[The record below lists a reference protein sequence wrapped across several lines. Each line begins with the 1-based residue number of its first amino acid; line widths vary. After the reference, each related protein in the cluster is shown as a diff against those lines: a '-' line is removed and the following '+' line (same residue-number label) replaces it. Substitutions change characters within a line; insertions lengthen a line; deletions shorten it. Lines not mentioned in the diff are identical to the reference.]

1 MASDD
6 YCVVVYKILNFLY
19 EGLKKGK
26 PVYCDGIMNDG
37 SIFPRLN
44 SRYWGE
50 IIEKLIDDHYIIL
63 NSDKYYADGI
73 ELCEI
78 EYYTITVRGIE
89 YMYQN
94 LAWIKTCHEMVDCRI
109 WKCLV

>member
-1 MASDD
+1 MTKLEKND
-6 YCVVVYKILNFLY
+6 YCVVVYKILNYLY
-19 EGLKKGK
+19 EMLRDGR
-26 PVYCDGIMNDG
+26 PIYCNEIHNDG

-50 IIEKLIDDHYIIL
+50 IIEKLLGDHYIIL

-73 ELCEI
+73 ELSFEI
-78 EYYTITVRGIE
+78 EYYTITTKGIE

-94 LAWIKTCHEMVDCRI
+94 LEWIKMLESENRS
-109 WKCLV
+109 